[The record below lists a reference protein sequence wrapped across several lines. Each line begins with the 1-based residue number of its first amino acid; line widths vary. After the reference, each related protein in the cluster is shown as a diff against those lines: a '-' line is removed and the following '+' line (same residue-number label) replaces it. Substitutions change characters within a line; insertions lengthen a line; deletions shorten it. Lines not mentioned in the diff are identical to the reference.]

1 MNFNS
6 EEKFQKNLNPVT
18 FKDFEY
24 LKFMNTTSLKDP
36 VLEEFLEKAKEMEQ
50 AAGPAL
56 TVNSSQFVKP
66 KTYSDALKEF
76 NSNPLRY
83 YTVTDF
89 NKAIKSFVGSK
100 S

>member
-1 MNFNS
+1 
-6 EEKFQKNLNPVT
+6 
-18 FKDFEY
+18 
-24 LKFMNTTSLKDP
+24 
-36 VLEEFLEKAKEMEQ
+36 MEQ

-89 NKAIKSFVGSK
+89 NKAIRSFVGSK

>member
-50 AAGPAL
+50 AAGPAP
-56 TVNSSQFVKP
+56 TVN
-66 KTYSDALKEF
+66 
-76 NSNPLRY
+76 
-83 YTVTDF
+83 
-89 NKAIKSFVGSK
+89 
-100 S
+100 